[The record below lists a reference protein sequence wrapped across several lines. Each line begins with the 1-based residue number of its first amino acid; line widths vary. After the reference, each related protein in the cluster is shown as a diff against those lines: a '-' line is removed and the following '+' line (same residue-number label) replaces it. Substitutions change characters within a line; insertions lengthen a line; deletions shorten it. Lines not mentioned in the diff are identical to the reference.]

1 MESTNNAKP
10 RGFESPFSRRNFLM
24 GAAALT
30 AVANMPKAFGQQP
43 TGAPRGT
50 VWLYISTYTGS
61 PGPFASNGMGI
72 YLCQLDLST
81 GKLDVLRLVAP
92 AMPASGT
99 NPSTASPSTI
109 TLDPTRT
116 HLYAGNE
123 YGPPGAVTAY
133 SINRLTGDLTLLNG
147 QPAMG
152 APAHV
157 SVDQRGRYVFAAEY
171 TGGWFEVFP
180 ILVGGSLGPA
190 VFQQQDVD
198 HVGPK
203 TSANA
208 PPGSFAFSAH
218 EGPNGHPHQMETD
231 LSNQWVLGTDAG
243 QDRIYVWKL
252 TPGATP
258 PLTPAATPFVNAPPG
273 DGPRHFAFH
282 PNGVWMYSIQ
292 EEASTIMFWKFNP
305 ATGALSQQQIIPSV
319 PPGFAGTTFTSEIR
333 VSADGNFVYGANR
346 TSDTICVFSVG
357 RDGTLTQVSHASTL
371 GDYTR
376 IFTIDPTG
384 RFIVSGNQRADN
396 ATTFRINP
404 GAGNPGHDDQGQND
418 QGEDQGGQQ
427 HGPGSLTFTGNYTPV
442 GSPSGMVFLT

>member
-1 MESTNNAKP
+1 VS
-10 RGFESPFSRRNFLM
+10 
-24 GAAALT
+24 
-30 AVANMPKAFGQQP
+30 
-43 TGAPRGT
+43 
-50 VWLYISTYTGS
+50 
-61 PGPFASNGMGI
+61 
-72 YLCQLDLST
+72 
-81 GKLDVLRLVAP
+81 
-92 AMPASGT
+92 
-99 NPSTASPSTI
+99 
-109 TLDPTRT
+109 
-116 HLYAGNE
+116 
-123 YGPPGAVTAY
+123 AY

-147 QPAMG
+147 QPAVG
-152 APAHV
+152 APAYV
-157 SVDQRGRYVFAAEY
+157 GVDQSGRYLFSAEY

-190 VFQQQDVD
+190 VFQQHDLD
-198 HVGPK
+198 NVGPK
-203 TSANA
+203 TATNA
-208 PPGSFAFSAH
+208 PPGSFAISAH

-231 LSNQWVLGTDAG
+231 PSNKWVVGTDAG

-252 TPGATP
+252 NLGVTP
-258 PLTPAATPFVNAPPG
+258 PLTPAAIPFVDPPPG

-292 EEASTIMFWKFNP
+292 EEASTIMFWKFDP

-346 TSDTICVFSVG
+346 TSDTICVFSIG

-376 IFTIDPTG
+376 IFAIDPSG
-384 RFIVSGNQRADN
+384 RFIVAGNQRADN
-396 ATTFRINP
+396 VTTFRINP
-404 GAGNPGHDDQGQND
+404 GEGNQGEDDQGEN
-418 QGEDQGGQQ
+418 QGGKG

>member
-1 MESTNNAKP
+1 MESTKNTIL
-10 RGFESPFSRRNFLM
+10 GEFESMFSRRNFLM

-30 AVANMPKAFGQQP
+30 AVASVPKAFGQQP

-50 VWLYISTYTGS
+50 VWLYIGTYTGA

-72 YLCQLDLST
+72 YLSQLNLST

-92 AMPASGT
+92 ALPATGT

-109 TLDPTRT
+109 ALDPTRT

-123 YGPPGAVTAY
+123 FGPPGAVSAY

-147 QPAMG
+147 QPAVG

-157 SVDQRGRYVFAAEY
+157 SVDQSGRYLFSAEY
-171 TGGWFEVFP
+171 TGGYFEVFP

-190 VFQQQDVD
+190 VFQQQDLD

-203 TSANA
+203 TATNA

-231 LSNQWVLGTDAG
+231 PSNKWVVGTDAG

-252 TPGATP
+252 TLGATP
-258 PLTPAATPFVNAPPG
+258 PLTPAAIPFVDTPPG

-292 EEASTIMFWKFNP
+292 EEASTIMFWHFDR
-305 ATGALSQQQIIPSV
+305 ATGALSPQQIIPSV
-319 PPGFAGTTFTSEIR
+319 PPGFTGTTFTSEIR

-346 TSDTICVFSVG
+346 TNDTIGVFSIG
-357 RDGTLTQVSHASTL
+357 RDGTLTQVSYVSTL

-384 RFIVSGNQRADN
+384 RFIVAGNQRADN
-396 ATTFRINP
+396 VTTFRINP
-404 GAGNPGHDDQGQND
+404 RAGDHDEN
-418 QGEDQGGQQ
+418 QGGEE
-427 HGPGSLTFTGNYTPV
+427 HGHGSLTFTGNYTPV